1 MPTVSYSESLRHAR
15 LDEITAAVGADGLI
29 RVYDG
34 QRPAGGGTPTTLLA
48 ELECSTAFA
57 PGASDNTLTANPI
70 SDATAVAS
78 GEASWFR
85 LVTSGGDYVVDGDAG
100 EASDDPTPTLVLESK
115 AVVEGGIV
123 QVDSLV
129 VTGGNVG

>member
-1 MPTVSYSESLRHAR
+1 MPTVSYSEALRHAR
-15 LDEITAAVGADGLI
+15 LDAITAAVGEDGLI

-34 QRPAGGGTPTTLLA
+34 ERPSGGGTPTNLLA

-57 PGASDNTLTANPI
+57 DGASDNTLTANPI
-70 SDATAVAS
+70 ADAVAVAS

-85 LVTSGGDYVVDGDAG
+85 LVTAGGTYVVDGDAG
-100 EASDDPTPTLVLESK
+100 EATDSPTPTLVLESK
-115 AVVEGGIV
+115 AVIEGGIV

-129 VTGGNVG
+129 VTGGNV